1 MTVDVDRIA
10 QLSKLEILPEQKRRF
25 EKQMNEIVE
34 MADVLLA
41 VDEQDAD
48 VEQHF
53 AALRQDIVTQ
63 SCMKQQSVANN
74 APNFKNGC
82 FCVPKTVE

>member
-10 QLSKLEILPEQKRRF
+10 QLSKLEILPEQKSRF

-48 VEQHF
+48 IEQHF
-53 AALRQDIVTQ
+53 ADLRQDIVTQ
-63 SCMKQQSVANN
+63 SSMTQQSVTNN
-74 APNFKNGC
+74 APSFKNGC

>member
-1 MTVDVDRIA
+1 MIVDVDRIA
-10 QLSKLEILPEQKRRF
+10 QLSKLEILPEQKSRF

-41 VDEQDAD
+41 ADEQDAD
-48 VEQHF
+48 IEQHF
-53 AALRQDIVTQ
+53 ADLRQDIVTQ
-63 SCMKQQSVANN
+63 SCMTLQSVANN
-74 APNFKNGC
+74 APSFKNGC